1 MENESQTC
9 KSKYFF
15 TNIYLKEVC
24 IHKNIITMYESA
36 IVQFA
41 FKLPTNLADIKRLSH
56 LFKKVDF

>member
-1 MENESQTC
+1 
-9 KSKYFF
+9 
-15 TNIYLKEVC
+15 
-24 IHKNIITMYESA
+24 MYESA